1 MTTTDP
7 TPRLLRLPEVEQL
20 TGLRRSA
27 IYAAARRGHFPK
39 PRKLTAVASA
49 WLEPE
54 IRQWIESRPLADDSP
69 PTSVQR

>member
-1 MTTTDP
+1 MTSNP
-7 TPRLLRLPEVEQL
+7 TPRLLRLREVEAL

-27 IYAAARRGHFPK
+27 IYAAARRGQFPK

-54 IRQWIESRPLADDSP
+54 VRQWIETRPLADSP
-69 PTSVQR
+69 ADAA

>member
-1 MTTTDP
+1 MTTES
-7 TPRLLRLPEVEQL
+7 TPRLLRLREVETL

-27 IYAAARRGHFPK
+27 IYAAARRGQFPK

-54 IRQWIESRPLADDSP
+54 VRAWIESRPLAGSSQDAA
-69 PTSVQR
+69 